1 MFGMHVY
8 DMIWQN
14 SSNVFR
20 LNAFYYYLLSLKWE
34 TYNLAKATGFHSFFP
49 PQSSD
54 VIIFLFVYIMRLLA
68 HSTLHLLFIF
78 LWECS
83 GEFMQFDLGCICA
96 DGCLSSSFSI
106 PLFFSLRWLFSL
118 LHCRS
123 PLPFFLSLCLKIKTT
138 FRGDRE
144 IDHVDKRSAWL
155 QPWRCGSSFSLS
167 LYSPRDKLLISSGS
181 MIMSCI
187 QFKQVP

>member
-1 MFGMHVY
+1 ML
-8 DMIWQN
+8 
-14 SSNVFR
+14 R
-20 LNAFYYYLLSLKWE
+20 LNAIFFFFAIFEIGERITSQKQQASSLL
-34 TYNLAKATGFHSFFP
+34 
-49 PQSSD
+49 SSD
-54 VIIFLFVYIMRLLA
+54 VIIVVFVYIMRLLA
-68 HSTLHLLFIF
+68 HSTLHLLFVF

-83 GEFMQFDLGCICA
+83 GEFMQFDLVCICA

-106 PLFFSLRWLFSL
+106 PLVFSLRWLFSL

-167 LYSPRDKLLISSGS
+167 LYSPRDKLLISVGS
-181 MIMSCI
+181 MITSCI
-187 QFKQVP
+187 QSEQLF